1 MIKIYLD
8 NCCYNR
14 PFDDLSQEKNYM
26 EASAIEII
34 LNKYINREIEIFG
47 SMAIEFEILKISN
60 GNKKRQVEDLY
71 DVLELQEIEYSDKII
86 NRAKELR
93 KYNIKEM
100 DALHIAFVECGNVD
114 YMITTDKK
122 LINASKKSNAKIK
135 IFNPVKFIME
145 VNKKWQYQ

>member
-71 DVLELQEIEYSDKII
+71 DALELQEIEYSDKII

-100 DALHIAFVECGNVD
+100 DALHIAFAEVGNVD

>member
-14 PFDDLSQEKNYM
+14 HFDDLSQEKNYM

-34 LNKYINREIEIFG
+34 LNKYINRKIEIFG

-122 LINASKKSNAKIK
+122 LINSSKKSNAKIK

>member
-1 MIKIYLD
+1 
-8 NCCYNR
+8 
-14 PFDDLSQEKNYM
+14 
-26 EASAIEII
+26 
-34 LNKYINREIEIFG
+34 
-47 SMAIEFEILKISN
+47 MAIEFEILKISN

-71 DVLELQEIEYSDKII
+71 DALELQEIEYSDKII

-100 DALHIAFVECGNVD
+100 DALHIAFAECGNVD

-145 VNKKWQYQ
+145 VN

>member
-47 SMAIEFEILKISN
+47 SMVIEFEILKISN

-71 DVLELQEIEYSDKII
+71 DALELQEIEYSDKII

-100 DALHIAFVECGNVD
+100 DALHIAFAECGNVD

-145 VNKKWQYQ
+145 VN